1 MTTTLPGSTRSEF
14 VLFVPMTPAG
24 NDRDNMVAWI
34 AGRVDAPDY
43 GKLRVLRFPKDR
55 VIFGPLQIE
64 ARIEADASIRQQ
76 LTLLS
81 SGAGANLTRGNL
93 IVLPVGDSFLYIKPL
108 FVQATQGR
116 IPELKR
122 VILATQDR
130 VVMDETFEKALARFF
145 ETPITPGPVTQPG
158 ASPTARPGASP
169 TPATGASPTPQPTG
183 TASPAQVAALVREAS
198 DQYARAQD
206 ALRAGDFE
214 RYGREIRALEDT
226 LARLRAA
233 TGQR

>member
-1 MTTTLPGSTRSEF
+1 
-14 VLFVPMTPAG
+14 
-24 NDRDNMVAWI
+24 
-34 AGRVDAPDY
+34 
-43 GKLRVLRFPKDR
+43 VLRFPKDR

-122 VILATQDR
+122 VILATQER
-130 VVMDETFEKALARFF
+130 VVMEETFEKALARFF
-145 ETPITPGPVTQPG
+145 ETPIGGGPVTQP
-158 ASPTARPGASP
+158 SPTPTPTPRPGASP
-169 TPATGASPTPQPTG
+169 TPGTGASPTPQPTG
-183 TASPAQVAALVREAS
+183 TGSPSEVAALVREAS
-198 DQYARAQD
+198 EQYTRAQD
-206 ALRAGDFE
+206 ALRAADFE
-214 RYGREIRALEDT
+214 RYGREIKALEDT
-226 LARLRAA
+226 LARLRTA